1 MTRFELHEHV
11 NVAVW
16 TEVIPK
22 DRAEEREPADM
33 MTPAEVGDLL
43 AWYRDSGLCHV
54 ASKVRLRG
62 KALAGLD
69 EAVQLG

>member
-33 MTPAEVGDLL
+33 MTPAEVGDFLV
-43 AWYRDSGLCHV
+43 WYRDFWLCHV
-54 ASKVRLRG
+54 ASNVRLRG
-62 KALAGLD
+62 EPLAGLD